1 MTVCFLEDSSKSSNE
16 AHLDARVVGQP
27 VGDLDAFVGGVV
39 IHHRMPLVGVGVR
52 SALEDLEEFL
62 VPMAVLA
69 DGATRSMTK
78 TRDVSR
84 QRLFGLSRLQS
95 RGTGIDCDM
104 IASRSGRSVA
114 AGPCECGVGFSGIR
128 WTT

>member
-16 AHLDARVVGQP
+16 AHMDARVVGQP
-27 VGDLDAFVGGVV
+27 LGDLDAFVGGVV
-39 IHHRMPLVGVGVR
+39 IHHRMPLLVGVGAR

-78 TRDVSR
+78 
-84 QRLFGLSRLQS
+84 QGMS
-95 RGTGIDCDM
+95 RGRDYSAYRDCNL
-104 IASRSGRSVA
+104 A
-114 AGPCECGVGFSGIR
+114 APG
-128 WTT
+128 